1 MRSRRQAATTSRSKK
16 FSDVEK
22 EAVELVEQRVAQA
35 ATYGARPA
43 TDAKIELDAGDTVDA
58 TVGKETFYPIKFNG
72 FDVGPVRVTTKVRE
86 GETGDDAF
94 LRARGSA
101 EAMFL
106 AEFDLKLR
114 DYFKRLERVGDETEN
129 RRRR

>member
-1 MRSRRQAATTSRSKK
+1 MRSRRQAATTSRSKMS
-16 FSDVEK
+16 SDDDDAKVEK
-22 EAVELVEQRVAQA
+22 VEGRVAQA
-35 ATYGARPA
+35 ATYGARPE
-43 TDAKIELDAGDTVDA
+43 TNAKVELDAGDTVDA
-58 TVGKETFYPIKFNG
+58 TIGKETFYPIKFNG
-72 FDVGPVRVTTKVRE
+72 FDVGPIRVTTTVRE

-114 DYFKRLERVGDETEN
+114 DYFKRLERVGDETES